1 MDADAAP
8 AVSVVIPTYNRAALI
23 GRAVGSVLAQTAGDL
38 ELIVVDDGSTDN
50 TAAVVRAVQDPRLI
64 YLPQPQNLGVSAA
77 RNIGIRAARGEWVA
91 FLDSDDRWRPQKLQR
106 QLQDLQHSGFAGV
119 AAYCRMC
126 RTDGR
131 HVIEV
136 PQGEGG
142 RHDGAVPWPSLLT
155 DGLWFCQ
162 TWLVR
167 REALLAC
174 NGFDE
179 RMHIWEDW
187 DLLLRLSQRGAIRYL
202 PEVLVESQVS
212 PDSLVGRHE
221 NRPASLRLLQQKHA
235 ALFARDP
242 AVAAHHAYTRA
253 RYELLYGDWRAGWR
267 ALAQAIRMQ
276 PLRPRGWALFAASLS
291 GRNGLQHLAEWA
303 KQRKAA

>member
-1 MDADAAP
+1 MDADPAP
-8 AVSVVIPTYNRAALI
+8 AVSVIIPTYNRAALV
-23 GRAVGSVLAQTAGDL
+23 GRAIGSVLAQSAGDL
-38 ELIVVDDGSTDN
+38 ELIVVDDGSGDD
-50 TAAVVRAVQDPRLI
+50 TAAVVRAIRDPRLV
-64 YLPQPQNLGVSAA
+64 YLPQPRNRGVSAA
-77 RNIGIRAARGEWVA
+77 RNIGIRAARGAWVA
-91 FLDSDDRWRPQKLQR
+91 FLDSDDCWLPQKLQR
-106 QLQDLQHSGFAGV
+106 QLDDLQRSGFAGV
-119 AAYCRMC
+119 AAYCRM
-126 RTDGR
+126 RRSDGR

-136 PQGEGG
+136 PDGRGG
-142 RHDGAVPWPSLLT
+142 RYDGATPWPSLLT

-174 NGFDE
+174 DGFDE
-179 RMHIWEDW
+179 RMRIWEDW

-221 NRPASLRLLQQKHA
+221 NRPASLRILQEKHA
-235 ALFARDP
+235 ALFACDP

-253 RYELLYGDWRAGWR
+253 RYELLYGDWQAGWR

-276 PLRPRGWALFAASLS
+276 PLRPRGWALFVASLS
-291 GRNGLQHLAEWA
+291 GRNGLQHLAAWA